1 MVIPRANTTKTI
13 QRPTL
18 KNTITKTFKQKEGKR
33 NIRNRKTVNKVAHL
47 NTNVSIITLN
57 GLNIPTKRQRLTD

>member
-18 KNTITKTFKQKEGKR
+18 KNTITKTFKQKEGKKR
-33 NIRNRKTVNKVAHL
+33 NIRNRKT
-47 NTNVSIITLN
+47 
-57 GLNIPTKRQRLTD
+57 D